1 LFISDP
7 MHANTYQSQLG
18 DKLKT
23 RNYKDIMH
31 ELTYF
36 RELMN
41 IY

>member
-1 LFISDP
+1 